1 MFYCNKSLF
10 QPYVLRDN
18 SEIKSYPLCESSV
31 PRIGPNKM
39 SLMDA
44 FTRQDKKPDIK
55 PGECYR
61 RSHGLGLTET
71 ATVLDLRNDPL
82 GIPHVRFCVRFERQA
97 SEHSETTL
105 RILALGAFRSA
116 YRERLA

>member
-1 MFYCNKSLF
+1 
-10 QPYVLRDN
+10 
-18 SEIKSYPLCESSV
+18 
-31 PRIGPNKM
+31 M

-61 RSHGLGLTET
+61 RSHGLGLMET

-82 GIPHVRFCVRFERQA
+82 GIPHVRFCVRFERQT